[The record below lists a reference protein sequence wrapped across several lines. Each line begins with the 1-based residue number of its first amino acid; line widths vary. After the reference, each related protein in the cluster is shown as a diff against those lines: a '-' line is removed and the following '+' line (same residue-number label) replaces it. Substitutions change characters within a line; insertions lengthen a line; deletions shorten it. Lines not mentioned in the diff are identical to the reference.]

1 MNAPQEF
8 TEAQFFEMV
17 DRYISHA
24 NEYSKRFPQPQ
35 VSAALL
41 FAAARYNA
49 FNWVNRSQQQ
59 SQTVD
64 EAAMLFADEYE
75 KMFRDNVE
83 NLESLRA
90 KKS

>member
-1 MNAPQEF
+1 MNAPQEI

-17 DRYISHA
+17 DRYISQA
-24 NEYSKRFPQPQ
+24 NDFSKKFPQPQ

-59 SQTVD
+59 EQTLD
-64 EAAMLFADEYE
+64 EAAPLFCAEYE
-75 KMFRDNVE
+75 KMFRDNVH
-83 NLESLRA
+83 NLTMGRPP
-90 KKS
+90 K